1 MGIKLG
7 NVKQTKAGSATY
19 ETTTATKLFNLP
31 SQSMVIGAKA
41 NGVASDAA
49 TTGVLTLTS
58 RPMNST
64 TKTTMAV
71 MDVKTATAG
80 VDAVAVL
87 PVAGIAFTRQ
97 SHPVVIE
104 ATYTETGTAA
114 NAGSWTVL
122 VDYL

>member
-1 MGIKLG
+1 MGIKVG

-19 ETTTATKLFNLP
+19 TTTTATKLFELP
-31 SQSMVIGAKA
+31 PNAMVIGAKA
-41 NGVASDAA
+41 NGVASNAA

-58 RPMNST
+58 RPINST
-64 TKTTMAV
+64 TKTTMAT

-97 SHPVVIE
+97 SVATVIE
-104 ATYTETGTAA
+104 VAYTESGTAA
-114 NAGSWTVL
+114 TAGSWTVL
-122 VDYL
+122 VDFL

>member
-1 MGIKLG
+1 MGIKVG

-19 ETTTATKLFNLP
+19 ETTTATRLFELP
-31 SQSMVIGAKA
+31 SQAMVIGAKA
-41 NGVASDAA
+41 NGVASNAA

-58 RPMNST
+58 RPINSSS
-64 TKTTMAV
+64 KTTLAT

-87 PVAGIAFTRQ
+87 PVAGIAFERQ
-97 SHPVVIE
+97 SVAVVIE
-104 ATYTETGTAA
+104 VTYTETGTGAS
-114 NAGSWTVL
+114 AGAWTVL